1 MAHKWDYSD
10 RRRKKPGRPPV
21 DKEVRQLVLR
31 MAKEA
36 GIENPRLTRGD
47 PHFRLVGTV
56 GGQPV
61 QMVVSLSKCFA
72 TKRTQ
77 NGFKTTL
84 KRTISN
90 ANLQQ
95 SQK

>member
-1 MAHKWDYSD
+1 M
-10 RRRKKPGRPPV
+10 KKEAR
-21 DKEVRQLVLR
+21 EVLR

-36 GIENPRLTRGD
+36 GIENPQLTRGD

-72 TKRTQ
+72 TKRQT

-84 KRTISN
+84 KRTIRN